1 MLQEIRSA
9 RYLPTLELFSSVWR
23 CFLTEL
29 SENEQGKAVEYLRKG
44 YMKEVPKE
52 VLCKMYQLRSS
63 PNMETKL
70 LCADCWAG
78 IFGTHPGSAAAGTQ
92 RLEPFQSSW
101 QQRAMETMQD
111 WHFRLDMFKFIRAL
125 SWESAAAHP
134 THAEVQQIFCGLWSQ
149 TIFS

>member
-9 RYLPTLELFSSVWR
+9 RYLPTLELFSSSVWR

-44 YMKEVPKE
+44 YIKEVPKE

-63 PNMETKL
+63 PSMETKL
-70 LCADCWAG
+70 LCADYWAG

-92 RLEPFQSSW
+92 RLEAFQSSW
-101 QQRAMETMQD
+101 QQRAMETMGARRWRQD
-111 WHFRLDMFKFIRAL
+111 
-125 SWESAAAHP
+125 
-134 THAEVQQIFCGLWSQ
+134 
-149 TIFS
+149 